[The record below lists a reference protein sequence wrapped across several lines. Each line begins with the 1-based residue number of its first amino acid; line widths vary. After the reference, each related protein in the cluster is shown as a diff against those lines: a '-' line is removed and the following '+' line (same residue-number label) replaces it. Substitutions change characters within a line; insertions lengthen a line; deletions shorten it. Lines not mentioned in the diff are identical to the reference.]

1 MSLRDTLRRAAGLLV
16 ELPPEVRPAA
26 PEPAGSA
33 SSGGSN
39 LDQLIESLEAEAV
52 KRAEEPAT
60 RTVEQVVRDA
70 AGPNLEDISV
80 PGSTPQPTLGAD
92 GKLDFSVLYRQA
104 LLPAAPFSAEQMLGM
119 LESLPHEL
127 PLDTKRRTVAVS
139 LDTVGKSIGAT
150 PETIVADASR
160 KLAALAAYADNLSK
174 DTAGFVAAT
183 ELEVA
188 ALQAQ
193 IEEKR
198 QAIRTAQAKL
208 QDVMAVCSA
217 ESDRLDDV
225 LEFFSLDVP
234 PSKYAPAP

>member
-1 MSLRDTLRRAAGLLV
+1 MSLRETLRRAAGLLV
-16 ELPPEVRPAA
+16 ELPPEERTAA
-26 PEPAGSA
+26 PEPKAD
-33 SSGGSN
+33 SGTN
-39 LDQLIESLEAEAV
+39 LDQLFESLEAEAV
-52 KRAEEPAT
+52 KRAEEPTT

-70 AGPNLEDISV
+70 AGPNLEDITV
-80 PGSTPQPTLGAD
+80 PGSTPQPTLGPD

-104 LLPAAPFSAEQMLGM
+104 LLPAAPFSAEQMLDM
-119 LESLPHEL
+119 LESLPREL

-160 KLAALAAYADNLSK
+160 KLAALAAYTESLSK

-198 QAIRTAQAKL
+198 QAIRAAQSKL
-208 QDVMAVCSA
+208 QDVTRVCAA

-234 PSKYAPAP
+234 PSKYAAAG